1 MKKRC
6 AYDLYGNI
14 RKMIDAR
21 GMETGET
28 DEERIESFYAYNY
41 AGWLIESRIPVKLEE
56 GEAFYQVVPF
66 RYDKAGNRTEEKYY
80 LDYQTREA

>member
-1 MKKRC
+1 MNMMFKEFGGANEK
-6 AYDLYGNI
+6 LL
-14 RKMIDAR
+14 
-21 GMETGET
+21 
-28 DEERIESFYAYNY
+28 IESLYAYNY